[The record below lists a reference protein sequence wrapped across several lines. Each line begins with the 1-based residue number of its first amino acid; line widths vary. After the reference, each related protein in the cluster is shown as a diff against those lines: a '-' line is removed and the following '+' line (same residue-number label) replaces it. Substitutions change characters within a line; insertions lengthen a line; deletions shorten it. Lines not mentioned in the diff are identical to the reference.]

1 MKKLRLFIDY
11 EKEEKWLL
19 AMTQKGWALKS
30 ALFTYTFRKTPPE
43 DTSIRVDFRLFK
55 HRKDYT
61 DYIALFEDS
70 GWQHI
75 AGYKSIGIHYFK
87 KTREQASE
95 DIFSD
100 AASKASRYKRASKMW
115 LMFFICYIP
124 VILSLYI
131 NTILIPVSVR
141 HAAPHHGLLID
152 LKFIYNHPYLHWQD
166 FLFETPFVLLGT
178 ILICLAI
185 LMQITFLISA
195 LRCRSLY
202 KKQIRR

>member
-19 AMTQKGWALKS
+19 AMAQKGWALKS
-30 ALFTYTFRKTPPE
+30 ALFTYTFRKAPPE

-55 HRKDYT
+55 HKKDYT

-75 AGYKSIGIHYFK
+75 AGYMSIGIHYFK
-87 KTREQASE
+87 KIREQANE

-100 AASKASRYKRASKMW
+100 AASKASRYKRASQMW

-131 NTILIPVSVR
+131 NTILAPIAVQQAS
-141 HAAPHHGLLID
+141 PHHGLLPAF
-152 LKFIYNHPYLHWQD
+152 KFIHFTPGLWPR
-166 FLFETPFVLLGT
+166 FLFETPFALLGT
-178 ILICLAI
+178 IMICLLI
-185 LMQITFLISA
+185 FLQITFLISA

-202 KKQIRR
+202 KEQMRR

>member
-11 EKEEKWLL
+11 EKEEKWLN
-19 AMTQKGWALKS
+19 AMATKGWALKS

-43 DTSIRVDFRLFK
+43 DTTIRVDFRLFK
-55 HRKDYT
+55 HEKDYA

-87 KTREQASE
+87 KTREQANE

-100 AASKASRYKRASKMW
+100 AASKAERYKRASQMW
-115 LMFFICYIP
+115 LMFFIGCIP

-131 NTILIPVSVR
+131 STILAPIAVQQAS
-141 HAAPHHGLLID
+141 PHHGLLPAF
-152 LKFIYNHPYLHWQD
+152 KFIHSTPGLWPD
-166 FLFETPFVLLGT
+166 FLFEVPFALMGAIMIILL
-178 ILICLAI
+178 ILL
-185 LMQITFLISA
+185 QITFLISA
-195 LRCRSLY
+195 LRCHSLY
-202 KKQIRR
+202 KKQMHR

>member
-11 EKEEKWLL
+11 EKEEKWLH
-19 AMTQKGWALKS
+19 AMAQKGWALKS

-55 HRKDYT
+55 HNKDYT

-87 KTREQASE
+87 KTREQANE

-100 AASKASRYKRASKMW
+100 AASKAGRYKRASEMW

-124 VILSLYI
+124 VILSLYV
-131 NTILIPVSVR
+131 NTILVPISVQQ
-141 HAAPHHGLLID
+141 ASPHHGLLPAF
-152 LKFIYNHPYLHWQD
+152 KFIHFTPGLWPR
-166 FLFETPFVLLGT
+166 FLFETPFALLGT
-178 ILICLAI
+178 IMICLLI
-185 LMQITFLISA
+185 LLQFSFLLSA
-195 LRCRSLY
+195 MRCRSLY
-202 KKQIRR
+202 KKQMHR

>member
-19 AMTQKGWALKS
+19 AMAQKGWALES
-30 ALFTYTFRKTPPE
+30 ALFTYTFRKTTPQ

-55 HRKDYT
+55 HKKDYL

-75 AGYKSIGIHYFK
+75 TGYMSIGIHYFK
-87 KTREQASE
+87 KTRDQANE

-100 AASKASRYKRASKMW
+100 AASKAERYKRASKMW

-131 NTILIPVSVR
+131 NTILAPIAVQQAS
-141 HAAPHHGLLID
+141 PHHGLLPAF
-152 LKFIYNHPYLHWQD
+152 KFIHFTPGLWPR
-166 FLFETPFVLLGT
+166 FLFETPFALLGT
-178 ILICLAI
+178 IMICLLI
-185 LMQITFLISA
+185 FLQVTFLISA

-202 KKQIRR
+202 KEQMRR